1 MKVQMRS
8 DEGKKNKDNVLKEA
22 WDLTRTIYYQVNLSL
37 SLSLSPRAHS
47 KKLCC
52 VFLLLHELKLKIV
65 IFLFD
70 KIKMIPNAGRDA
82 AKLAQILY
90 WECKMV

>member
-8 DEGKKNKDNVLKEA
+8 DEGKENKDDVLKEA
-22 WDLTRTIYYQVNLSL
+22 WDLTRTIYYQVSLSL

-52 VFLLLHELKLKIV
+52 VFLLLHELKLKIGQRIV
-65 IFLFD
+65 YYSLSQNICTFS
-70 KIKMIPNAGRDA
+70 
-82 AKLAQILY
+82 
-90 WECKMV
+90 